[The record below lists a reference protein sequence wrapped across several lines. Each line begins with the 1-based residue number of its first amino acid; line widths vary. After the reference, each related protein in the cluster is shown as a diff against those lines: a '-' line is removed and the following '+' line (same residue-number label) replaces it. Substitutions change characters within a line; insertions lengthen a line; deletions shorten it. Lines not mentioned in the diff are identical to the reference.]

1 MRFRLGF
8 LLLTIGMLEVVPAS
22 ARRGSSESEE
32 DSWRPEI
39 VIPPLNK
46 TESKLVAT
54 EVLDIMKETAF
65 ESTWQSSL
73 TEIEDLIYY
82 SFGMEDVVDLDE

>member
-1 MRFRLGF
+1 MRVALAF
-8 LLLTIGMLEVVPAS
+8 LLLTIGMLEVVPSS
-22 ARRGSSESEE
+22 ARRGSSEE
-32 DSWRPEI
+32 DESWLPEI